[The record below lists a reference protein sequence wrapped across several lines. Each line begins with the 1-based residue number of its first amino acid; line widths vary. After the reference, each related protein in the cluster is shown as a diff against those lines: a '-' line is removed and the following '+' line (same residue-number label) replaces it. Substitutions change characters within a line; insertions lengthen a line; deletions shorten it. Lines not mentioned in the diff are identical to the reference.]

1 MDGATKVRFEKIS
14 FDLFKWYTL
23 QHLKRKFL
31 KIDPSFWNGGPTLA
45 TLTHGDLNHL
55 QQISSAFGGQVAKW
69 NFSFEKFARGGGGIF
84 QKQNAGS
91 YAHFI
96 ISRDTCRYYREA
108 NLFFNCQCLFMSV
121 NSLRAG
127 HSKSKCSPKGIPE
140 K

>member
-1 MDGATKVRFEKIS
+1 MVHFTALKKKVFENWPII
-14 FDLFKWYTL
+14 LKW
-23 QHLKRKFL
+23 
-31 KIDPSFWNGGPTLA
+31 GPTLA

-55 QQISSAFGGQVAKW
+55 QQISSAFGGHVAKW

-96 ISRDTCRYYREA
+96 ISRDTCRYYREE

-121 NSLRAG
+121 NSLREG
-127 HSKSKCSPKGIPE
+127 HSESKCSLKGILE
-140 K
+140 INAH